1 MESNFRRGVWVQ
13 FRDLVVDPGGRRI
26 SKALKDSTF
35 RGLYIIL
42 FRGEEHKVYID
53 KTT

>member
-42 FRGEEHKVYID
+42 KRPLNICFIDVFR
-53 KTT
+53 